1 METLLQDLRFAGR
14 TLLKRPAFTFIA
26 VLTLALGIGA
36 NTAIFSV
43 VNSVLL
49 ADLPFG
55 NPERLTVVWASN
67 PELAKKVGLPD
78 MLPVS
83 PGDFYDWKTAGAFE
97 KMAMMRADRLSL
109 TGEGEPEQLSLVA
122 VTGELFQAL
131 GTPALAGRAIQPGDD
146 EGSKPTV
153 VVLSH
158 ALWQRRF
165 GGDRSVI
172 GKTVRL
178 DGNPLTVAGVMP
190 PDFVFPRGA
199 EMPSGFGFAAEPDG
213 WYPMAMTPEQRQHRG
228 NRSQVAIGLLKP
240 GTGIGAAQAEMDAI
254 SDRIEKAYPE
264 GRGWRSR
271 VEPLREQLVGNV
283 RPALLILLG
292 AVGVVLLVA
301 CVNVANLL
309 LAQAAARQKEIAV
322 RTALGAG
329 RVRMVRQLLTESALL
344 ALLGGAFGILLAFWG
359 LRALA
364 VWIPDNVPVS
374 SEIPLDGR
382 VLAFALTA
390 TFLAGALAGLVPAFQ
405 MTRPDLA
412 ETLRDGT
419 RAGSGTSRGGRTR
432 SLLVVLE
439 TALAVLL
446 VVGAGLL
453 MRSFASLLAVDPGFR
468 PEGVLTLNV
477 ALPATKYEERAK
489 RAAFADAVVERL
501 RGIPGVTAAGMV
513 SNLPM
518 SGEENIDAV
527 TIEGA
532 PPPKP
537 DEIPLADY
545 RSVTPGYFEALGVRL
560 LQGRVFNQGDGA
572 QAPLAAVI
580 DQTMAQAYWPDTD
593 PVGKRFSRGLPD
605 DNEEPVWM
613 TVVGVVD
620 NVRHSGLHVDP
631 RPQMYFP
638 QAQSP
643 ASSMYFTVRTS
654 RDPEGLIA
662 DARAAVFAVDR
673 DQPVTKIRTMEQV
686 VSESLAGR
694 RFNMV
699 LLGIF
704 AGLALVLAAVGIYG
718 ITSYSV
724 VQRTRE
730 MGLRM
735 ALGAQPWTVLALVL
749 REAGKLTALG
759 LAAGL
764 VLALV
769 ATRVMSSL
777 LFGVGSTD
785 PTTFAA
791 VAVGLAVVALLA
803 AYMPGRR
810 ATQVDPMVALRAD

>member
-49 ADLPFG
+49 AELPFAD
-55 NPERLTVVWASN
+55 PERLTMVWASN
-67 PELAKKVGLPD
+67 PELAAKVGLPD

-83 PGDFYDWKTAGAFE
+83 PGDFYDWKKAGAFE
-97 KMAMMRADRLSL
+97 KLAMMRTDRLSL
-109 TGEGEPEQLSLVA
+109 TGEGEPEQLNLVA
-122 VTGELFQAL
+122 VTGEFFQAL
-131 GTPALAGRAIQPGDD
+131 GTPPLAGRAIQPGDD
-146 EGSKPTV
+146 GSKATV

-158 ALWQRRF
+158 AFWQRRF
-165 GGDRSVI
+165 GGDRGVI
-172 GKTVRL
+172 GRTVRL
-178 DGNPLTVAGVMP
+178 DGNPMMVAGVMP

-199 EMPSGFGFAAEPDG
+199 QMPAGFGFAAEPDG
-213 WYPMAMTPEQRQHRG
+213 WYPMAMTPEERQHRG
-228 NRSQVAIGLLKP
+228 NHSQLAIGLLKP
-240 GTGIGAAQAEMDAI
+240 GRGIGAAQAEMDAI
-254 SDRIEKAYPE
+254 SDRLEQTYPE
-264 GRGWRSR
+264 SQGWRSR

-329 RVRMVRQLLTESALL
+329 RGRMVRQLLTESALL
-344 ALLGGAFGILLAFWG
+344 ALVGGAFGLLLASWG
-359 LRALA
+359 LRALV

-382 VLAFALTA
+382 VLAFALAA

-419 RAGSGTSRGGRTR
+419 RAGSGTARGARTR
-432 SLLVVLE
+432 SALVVLE

-453 MRSFASLLAVDPGFR
+453 VRSFASLLAVDPGFR
-468 PEGVLTLNV
+468 PEGVLTMNV
-477 ALPATKYEERAK
+477 ALPGTKYPDVAQ
-489 RAAFADAVVERL
+489 RAAFAEAVIERL
-501 RGIPGVTAAGMV
+501 RALPGVTAAGMV

-518 SGEENIDAV
+518 SGEESIDAV
-527 TIEGA
+527 VIEGA

-537 DEIPLADY
+537 GEVPLADY
-545 RSVTPGYFEALGVRL
+545 RSATPGYFEAMGIRL
-560 LQGRVFNQGDGA
+560 LQGRLFNPGDGA
-572 QAPLAAVI
+572 QAPRVAVI
-580 DQTMAQAYWPDTD
+580 DATMARAYWPGTD
-593 PVGKRFSRGLPD
+593 PLGKRFRRGLYGDKEKAP
-605 DNEEPVWM
+605 WL
-613 TVVGVVD
+613 TVIGVVD
-620 NVRHSGLHVDP
+620 NVRHSGLHVEP
-631 RPQMYFP
+631 RPQMYFA

-643 ASSMYFTVRTS
+643 AGGMYFAVRTG
-654 RDPEGLIA
+654 RDPESLIA

-673 DQPVTKIRTMEQV
+673 DQPVTKILTMEQV
-686 VSESLAGR
+686 VFESLAGR

-764 VLALV
+764 ALALA
-769 ATRVMSSL
+769 ATRLMASL
-777 LFGVGSTD
+777 LFGVGSAD
-785 PTTFAA
+785 PATFAA
-791 VAVGLAVVALLA
+791 VAVGLAAVALLA
-803 AYMPGRR
+803 AYLPGRR